1 MFVIDLSFLKSLSF
15 LRLLGLFNP
24 ILIVGGLFLLYAY
37 DKAYQPG
44 RDIGDADALIVMNK
58 TKMELI

>member
-15 LRLLGLFNP
+15 LRLLRLFNP

-37 DKAYQPG
+37 DKAYQLG